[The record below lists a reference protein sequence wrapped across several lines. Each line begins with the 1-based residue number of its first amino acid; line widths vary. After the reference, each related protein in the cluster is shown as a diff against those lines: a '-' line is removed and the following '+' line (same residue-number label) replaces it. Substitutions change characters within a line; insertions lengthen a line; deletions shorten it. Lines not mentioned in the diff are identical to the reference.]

1 MFDFFKKKSPKKIEE
16 KTFSFTEEEIRNFN
30 SEIEQ
35 QLAIKEYHLEDA
47 VYFENLGLL
56 YDKVSETDEAIESL
70 ERSLEIMTVYIRGR

>member
-47 VYFENLGLL
+47 VYFENFRI
-56 YDKVSETDEAIESL
+56 V
-70 ERSLEIMTVYIRGR
+70 V